1 MLQRLSNIPNPR
13 MSFSKQQDA
22 EPSIKE
28 RPREGFVCLRLPLM
42 SNVRF
47 HWLSQQ
53 EVSMSRRAII
63 GVLGGYL
70 WALSGGAVGGEV
82 PDRGKETVQWM
93 IAQEK
98 AWAEQSCGKPW
109 VLSELLATDFHGTS
123 PKGTRY
129 DRPTEVPTYD
139 PATFHSDCRLLDAD
153 VRFFGDNVAVVYGS
167 ESSVAVLPDSKH
179 ERRCLVWTD
188 TWLKRK
194 GRWQIIA
201 VQDARIDCPPT

>member
-1 MLQRLSNIPNPR
+1 MRLVIP
-13 MSFSKQQDA
+13 SSSDV
-22 EPSIKE
+22 E
-28 RPREGFVCLRLPLM
+28 RVD
-42 SNVRF
+42 
-47 HWLSQQ
+47 SQQ
-53 EVSMSRRAII
+53 EVSMSRRATI
-63 GVLGGYL
+63 GALGVCL
-70 WALSGGAVGGEV
+70 LALSGGVTGGEV
-82 PDRGKETVQWM
+82 PERGKETAQWM

-129 DRPTEVPTYD
+129 DRTTEVPTYD
-139 PATFHSDCRLLDAD
+139 PATFHSGCLLLDAD

-167 ESSVAVLPDSKH
+167 ESSVVVLPDSKR